1 MTLVGCGVADILRA
15 LDEFYETVAG
25 LPYSLWALL
34 DCSGWLDW
42 VA

>member
-1 MTLVGCGVADILRA
+1 LRGA
-15 LDEFYETVAG
+15 VQFLRSINEFYETVAG